1 MKLTKEM
8 IKNIIKE
15 ELANFDEA
23 NVKVSLQEKDIDLN
37 AIGEKA
43 KEVAAKLMDDDGPI
57 NDVIANAAEQM
68 AGDAKDQIP
77 MVMQLIKQAMA
88 EA

>member
-57 NDVIANAAEQM
+57 NDVHLR
-68 AGDAKDQIP
+68 G
-77 MVMQLIKQAMA
+77 
-88 EA
+88 